1 LIAPYHVELD
11 KTTERFLGNSK
22 IGTTGRGIGPAYS
35 DKVGR
40 VGLRVQD
47 LYDPS
52 ILLKKIESSLQV
64 KNELLT
70 KVYNRRS
77 FDANAVADE
86 ILQYADA
93 LKPYLADTSKILNV
107 ALDQNQ
113 VVVLEGGQGTLLDVD
128 HGTYPFVTSSNPT
141 AGGACIGSGI
151 GPTRISSVVGI
162 AKAYVTRVGQGP
174 FPTELDDDIGQRI
187 REIGAERGTTT
198 GRDRRTGWYDAVIAK
213 YASRINGL
221 TDLVLTKLDVLTGFD
236 QIGVAVAYEINGTKV
251 SDMPITQTDFHHAKP
266 VYEYLPG
273 WHDDISG
280 ARDLADLPVNARNY
294 VRFIEEVSDVRI
306 SAIGVGPARDSIIR
320 IHPLS

>member
-1 LIAPYHVELD
+1 
-11 KTTERFLGNSK
+11 
-22 IGTTGRGIGPAYS
+22 
-35 DKVGR
+35 
-40 VGLRVQD
+40 
-47 LYDPS
+47 
-52 ILLKKIESSLQV
+52 
-64 KNELLT
+64 
-70 KVYNRRS
+70 
-77 FDANAVADE
+77 
-86 ILQYADA
+86 
-93 LKPYLADTSKILNV
+93 
-107 ALDQNQ
+107 
-113 VVVLEGGQGTLLDVD
+113 
-128 HGTYPFVTSSNPT
+128 
-141 AGGACIGSGI
+141 
-151 GPTRISSVVGI
+151 VGI

-174 FPTELDDDIGQRI
+174 FPTELDDEVGQRI